1 MALGFMFRLQLEDG
15 TPADPP
21 SFPSATLNWK
31 VGDMIPLGAKTL
43 RVVGIHDD
51 DADQPPALIVEEA
64 VPND

>member
-21 SFPSATLNWK
+21 SFPSATLNW

-43 RVVGIHDD
+43 RVVES
-51 DADQPPALIVEEA
+51 ATTTQTSRRR
-64 VPND
+64 